1 MYHSCTFL
9 RLTQMREFS
18 ILLNELNALVF
29 QQMAVWLFVSVVQ
42 SHGW

>member
-1 MYHSCTFL
+1 
-9 RLTQMREFS
+9 MREFS